1 MRIGAVEYEKR
12 DGMVIMTLDDQ
23 GKLNALSQGIRE
35 GLEKGFNM
43 IDVDD
48 EVQLG
53 VLTGAGRSFC
63 AGFDITGI
71 ELSPSFMKVFFKD
84 ILERVLRRAETMIK
98 PVVAAVNGL
107 CLGGGLELAIS
118 CDLII
123 ASDKAQFG
131 VPEAKIGL
139 LPGFGIVRLQQLIP
153 RLKAKELIM
162 IGDPIPAEEALS
174 IGLVNKVVPHDKL
187 MDEAM
192 NVANRILRNPALAM
206 QLAKSAVNRDI
217 TNQDIAYATDSF
229 PLLFG
234 TEDAKE
240 GISAFLEKRKPTFK
254 GK

>member
-1 MRIGAVEYEKR
+1 MRIGNVEYEKK

-23 GKLNALSQGIRE
+23 EKLNALSPGIRE

-43 IDVDD
+43 IDADD
-48 EVQLG
+48 EVQVG

-84 ILERVLRRAETMIK
+84 ILARVLRRAETMIK

-118 CDLII
+118 CDIII
-123 ASDKAQFG
+123 ASEKAQFG

-139 LPGFGIVRLQQLIP
+139 LPGFGIVRLQQIVP

-162 IGDPIPAEEALS
+162 IGDPIPAEEAFR

-187 MDEAM
+187 MDEAVNM
-192 NVANRILRNPALAM
+192 ANRILKNPALAM